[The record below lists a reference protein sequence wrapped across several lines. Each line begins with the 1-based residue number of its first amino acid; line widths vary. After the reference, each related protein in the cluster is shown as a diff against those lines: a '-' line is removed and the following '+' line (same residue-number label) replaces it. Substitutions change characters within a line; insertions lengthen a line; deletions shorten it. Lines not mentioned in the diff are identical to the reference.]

1 MAIKSIF
8 GVKEIYL
15 GSSLL
20 MNRNK
25 SKDFK
30 VLKDRVNLRL
40 EGWNRN
46 LLSKAGKDSLI
57 FLVIQAILVY
67 SMSTLQIPTSI
78 SNDLDTAV
86 RYF

>member
-57 FLVIQAILVY
+57 SLVIQAILVY

>member
-57 FLVIQAILVY
+57 SLVIQAILVY
-67 SMSTLQIPTSI
+67 SMSTLRIPTSI